1 MTMNHLLRDTAVS
14 KHLHVTTVLH
24 RLRSSM
30 GCKIQLCVG
39 NDLDQDGRV
48 SPTMIADMWDAYW
61 EYSRQERVALIA
73 PRYRLPD

>member
-1 MTMNHLLRDTAVS
+1 
-14 KHLHVTTVLH
+14 
-24 RLRSSM
+24 M